1 MVRRVLSL
9 LAVVLLAASCA
20 YESAGTT
27 TTTEVVA
34 EDQPPATGPA
44 AISIVDQRI
53 EGSSLVVDSATLP
66 APGFLI
72 AREDDGG
79 SPGAVIGVSEL
90 LPVGVVQDVPVPF
103 FVPISEPLVVHV
115 TVQIDMDQNGM
126 FTYDPPEFVDATA
139 VVANGEPASAVALLT
154 LLAPLSPAD
163 AFLGEQTTDGVEL
176 TLVSATLPA
185 PGFVAIQKNEGQQ
198 PGEILAIT
206 GLLAAGT
213 YEDLEFELDPPLRT
227 TQLVYAVAY
236 VDRNENGIFDPGEAA
251 DDIGVRDDG
260 GLAIGEAVITV
271 FVRYPGAVTASDQE
285 IEGDTVLLD
294 AVDLPSPGFVEILVD
309 AGGAPGVRLGVS
321 ELRQPGQLTDVTVT
335 LEEALTEDTT
345 LWVRLWI
352 DYDESGELS
361 AGDLQV
367 LDDRGG
373 DPVET
378 SFEVTIAEE

>member
-66 APGFLI
+66 APGFVI

-126 FTYDPPEFVDATA
+126 FTYDPPEFVDDDSLFGALFA
-139 VVANGEPASAVALLT
+139 HGGDQAIGGDAFRHGDDGPQHFLQRLNAAVLQQPKREVLGMDDANHVVA
-154 LLAPLSPAD
+154 
-163 AFLGEQTTDGVEL
+163 
-176 TLVSATLPA
+176 
-185 PGFVAIQKNEGQQ
+185 
-198 PGEILAIT
+198 
-206 GLLAAGT
+206 GLQI
-213 YEDLEFELDPPLRT
+213 D
-227 TQLVYAVAY
+227 
-236 VDRNENGIFDPGEAA
+236 
-251 DDIGVRDDG
+251 
-260 GLAIGEAVITV
+260 
-271 FVRYPGAVTASDQE
+271 
-285 IEGDTVLLD
+285 
-294 AVDLPSPGFVEILVD
+294 
-309 AGGAPGVRLGVS
+309 
-321 ELRQPGQLTDVTVT
+321 RQPRVG
-335 LEEALTEDTT
+335 
-345 LWVRLWI
+345 
-352 DYDESGELS
+352 
-361 AGDLQV
+361 AGYHGFDNRF
-367 LDDRGG
+367 DW
-373 DPVET
+373 
-378 SFEVTIAEE
+378 